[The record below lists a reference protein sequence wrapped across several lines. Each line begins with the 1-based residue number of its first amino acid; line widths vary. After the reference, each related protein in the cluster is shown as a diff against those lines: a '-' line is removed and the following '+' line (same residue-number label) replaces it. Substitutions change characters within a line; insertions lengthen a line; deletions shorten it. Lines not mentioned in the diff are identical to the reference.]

1 MERLC
6 KIAEPDY
13 LAMELSERKWNSVAK
28 PIRSLGLLEK
38 AVTKIAGITG
48 NAEVKINKRCTVVM
62 CADNGV
68 VAEGISQSDSSVTSL
83 VAESIANGRANINLI
98 SKPYN
103 IDVIAVD
110 IGMKTDI
117 DDERIIK
124 RKISNGTENIYSES
138 AMTER
143 QAEHVIAA
151 GMDIVRD
158 LKAKGYDIL
167 ITGEMGIGNTTTA
180 SAIASV
186 ILGESVRNVTGC
198 GAGLDKERLEHK
210 NHVIEHAIAVNKP
223 DKNKPVELLSK
234 IGGFDIAGMTGL
246 YLGGA
251 VYRIPIVIDGFI
263 SSVAAK
269 IACMINPEAVNFML
283 CSHVSKEPAGIKM
296 LESMGL
302 KAIID
307 GELCLGEGTGGAML
321 IPLLDGALSVYHSA
335 HRFDELK
342 MEQYEDYSKC

>member
-1 MERLC
+1 MERIN
-6 KIAEPDY
+6 KIIKPDFK
-13 LAMELSERKWNSVAK
+13 AMELSERKWNSVAK
-28 PIRSLGLLEK
+28 PIKSLGLLEK
-38 AVTKIAGITG
+38 SVTKIAGITG

-68 VAEGISQSDSSVTSL
+68 VAEGVTQSDSSVTAL
-83 VAESIANGRANINLI
+83 VAESIANDRANINLI

-110 IGMKTDI
+110 IGMKTDV
-117 DDERIIK
+117 DNEKIIK
-124 RKISNGTENIYSES
+124 RKTSYGTENISCGN
-138 AMTER
+138 AMTVS
-143 QAEHVIAA
+143 QAEYAISA
-151 GMDIVRD
+151 GIDIVKD
-158 LKAKGYDIL
+158 LKSKGYDIL
-167 ITGEMGIGNTTTA
+167 VTGEMGIGNTTTA

-186 ILGESVRNVTGC
+186 ILGEPVKNVTGC

-210 NHVIEHAIAVNKP
+210 IHVIERAIEVNKP
-223 DKNKPVELLSK
+223 DRSKPVELLSE

-246 YLGGA
+246 FLGGA
-251 VYRIPIVIDGFI
+251 VYRIPVVIDGFI

-269 IACMINPEAVNFML
+269 LACMINPEAVNFML
-283 CSHVSKEPAGIKM
+283 CSHVSKEPAGRKM

-302 KAIID
+302 NAIID

-335 HRFDELK
+335 HKFDELQ
-342 MEQYEDYSKC
+342 MEQYEDYTKC

>member
-1 MERLC
+1 MERIN
-6 KIAEPDY
+6 KISKPDFV
-13 LAMELSERKWNSVAK
+13 AMELSESKWNSVAK
-28 PIRSLGLLEK
+28 PIKSLGLLEK
-38 AVTKIAGITG
+38 TVTKIAGITG
-48 NAEVKINKRCTVVM
+48 NADVKINKRCAVVM

-68 VAEGISQSDSSVTSL
+68 VAEGVTQSESSVTAL
-83 VAESIANGRANINLI
+83 VAESIANGRANINLV

-103 IDVIAVD
+103 IDVFAVD
-110 IGMKTDI
+110 MGMKTDVNNK
-117 DDERIIK
+117 RII
-124 RKISNGTENIYSES
+124 RKKTAYGTENINKGNAITVS
-138 AMTER
+138 
-143 QAEHVIAA
+143 QAVYAIAS

-186 ILGESVRNVTGC
+186 ILGEPVRNVTGC

-210 NHVIEHAIAVNKP
+210 IHVIEHAIEVNNP
-223 DKNKPVELLSK
+223 DKSKPVELISK
-234 IGGFDIAGMTGL
+234 IGGFDIAGMTGMF
-246 YLGGA
+246 LGGA
-251 VYRIPIVIDGFI
+251 VYKVPVVIDGFI

-269 IACMINPEAVNFML
+269 LACMINPETVNFML
-283 CSHVSKEPAGIKM
+283 CSHVSKEPAGRKI
-296 LESMGL
+296 LESMKL

-335 HRFDELK
+335 HRFDELQ

>member
-1 MERLC
+1 MERIN
-6 KIAEPDY
+6 KITKPDFK
-13 LAMELSERKWNSVAK
+13 AMELSQYKWNSVAK

-38 AVTKIAGITG
+38 AVTKIAGIIGDT
-48 NAEVKINKRCTVVM
+48 EVKINNRCTVVM

-68 VAEGISQSDSSVTSL
+68 VAEGVTQSDSSVTSL

-124 RKISNGTENIYSES
+124 RKTSNGTENIYYGR
-138 AMTER
+138 AMTLS
-143 QAEHVIAA
+143 QAEYAIAA

-167 ITGEMGIGNTTTA
+167 ITGEMGIGNTTVA

-186 ILGESVRNVTGC
+186 ILGEPVRNVTGY
-198 GAGLDKERLEHK
+198 GAGLDKDRLEHK
-210 NHVIEHAIAVNKP
+210 IHVIGRAIEINKP

-269 IACMINPEAVNFML
+269 LACMINPEAVNFML
-283 CSHVSKEPAGIKM
+283 CSHVSKEPAGRKM

-342 MEQYEDYSKC
+342 IEQYEDYLKC